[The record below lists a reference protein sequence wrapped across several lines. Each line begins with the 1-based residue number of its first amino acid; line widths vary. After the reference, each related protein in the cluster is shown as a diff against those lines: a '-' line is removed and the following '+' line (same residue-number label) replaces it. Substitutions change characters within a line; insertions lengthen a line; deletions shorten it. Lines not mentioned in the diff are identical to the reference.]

1 MDCKNNY
8 RDIIEFKKYFDNDKN
23 IKVCASCTYFESDD
37 GIYICKL
44 FNNTERIN
52 HYED

>member
-8 RDIIEFKKYFDNDKN
+8 RDMIEFKKSFDADKD
-23 IKVCASCTYFESDD
+23 IKVCATCTYFESDN

-44 FNNTERIN
+44 FNNTGR
-52 HYED
+52 D